1 LSAPHGT
8 EPDGAGLPDRRKAT
22 PDTVT
27 WISLGLLVVFALLL
41 LAQVAGLG
49 RVPVWVLALLLLA
62 RLGVQFWSARR
73 SPGQAR
79 RRASG
84 WVIDLALI
92 GLLLYVGLGQK

>member
-1 LSAPHGT
+1 MSAPHGT
-8 EPDGAGLPDRRKAT
+8 EPDGAGLPDRRAAT

-27 WISLGLLVVFALLL
+27 WISLGLLVVF
-41 LAQVAGLG
+41 
-49 RVPVWVLALLLLA
+49 ALLLLA

-92 GLLLYVGLGQK
+92 GLLLYVGLGRK